1 MATNRVS
8 PKKGKVVDIPDAT
21 ITIGTPTAGDAQVS
35 VAFTASSPTTGGP
48 VQKYTAIS
56 SPGSIT
62 GTATTSPVVVSGLTN
77 GTAYTFTVAA
87 GNATGNGIFS
97 SASASATPSVPDIYE
112 SIATT
117 TVGSGGADSIE
128 FTSISSAYTHLQLR
142 YIARTS
148 RAETDDG
155 FSIQL
160 NGDTASNYRYHYLAG
175 SGTSVSSYS
184 EANTGYGVP
193 YVSAANAGA
202 NTFGVGIFDLLDYRN
217 TNKYKVA
224 RIIGGEDNNGG
235 GWVALNSGLWL
246 NTAAVT
252 SIKCQTNTLGNF
264 VQYSHFA
271 LYGIRGA

>member
-1 MATNRVS
+1 MS
-8 PKKGKVVDIPDAT
+8 PILGIM
-21 ITIGTPTAGDAQVS
+21 
-35 VAFTASSPTTGGP
+35 ASS
-48 VQKYTAIS
+48 IS
-56 SPGSIT
+56 GSK
-62 GTATTSPVVVSGLTN
+62 AVTN
-77 GTAYTFTVAA
+77 
-87 GNATGNGIFS
+87 S
-97 SASASATPSVPDIYE
+97 YE
-112 SIATT
+112 SIATVS
-117 TVGSGGADSIE
+117 VGSGGADSVE
-128 FTSISSAYTHLQLR
+128 FTSIPSTYTHLQLR

-148 RAETDDG
+148 RSETDDG

-175 SGTSVSSYS
+175 NGTSASAYS
-184 EANTGYGVP
+184 EPNTGYGVP

-202 NTFGVGIFDLLDYRN
+202 NTFGVGVFDLLDYRN

-252 SIKCQTNTLGNF
+252 SIKCQTNSLGNF

-271 LYGIRGA
+271 LYGIKGA